1 MYIAYC
7 IIVALE
13 KRIGVKNKQKCLSLI
28 EKEQT
33 GYTVVVVVVVVVV
46 AVAVAVVLV
55 H

>member
-33 GYTVVVVVVVVVV
+33 GYTVVVVVVV